1 VAAVSALVVLPR
13 GLEVDGAWHRE
24 AVLRPATG
32 AVADA
37 VQGDAGGLLPA
48 ERVSV
53 LLHRCLVRL
62 GPWEPPTLDQVR
74 LLCAGDRDAL
84 ALHLRGLTF
93 GDRID
98 CVVGC
103 PACAGPMDVELS
115 ASGLLLPPSQE
126 RPASSVAARIGG
138 REVRLRPPAGR
149 DLEEVARLGVGN
161 PGAAARR
168 LVRACVSGPDG
179 APVDDLGDA
188 EEAEVAA
195 RRAELDPQAD
205 LEIDMRCSVCGEE
218 LRLPFD
224 PAGFLLRELAVEA
237 EALYREVHALALY
250 YHWSERD
257 ILELPVSRRRFYLE
271 LLADTVPTAGAP
283 A

>member
-1 VAAVSALVVLPR
+1 
-13 GLEVDGAWHRE
+13 
-24 AVLRPATG
+24 
-32 AVADA
+32 
-37 VQGDAGGLLPA
+37 
-48 ERVSV
+48 
-53 LLHRCLVRL
+53 
-62 GPWEPPTLDQVR
+62 
-74 LLCAGDRDAL
+74 
-84 ALHLRGLTF
+84 LRGAD
-93 GDRID
+93 GRRA
-98 CVVGC
+98 VGLGAAA
-103 PACAGPMDVELS
+103 PA
-115 ASGLLLPPSQE
+115 Q
-126 RPASSVAARIGG
+126 
-138 REVRLRPPAGR
+138 
-149 DLEEVARLGVGN
+149 
-161 PGAAARR
+161 PGAAGVVGGGPHRR
-168 LVRACVSGPDG
+168 PGGPDG

-195 RRAELDPQAD
+195 RLAELDPQAD

>member
-1 VAAVSALVVLPR
+1 LNTLVVLPR
-13 GLEVDGAWHRE
+13 GLEADGAWHRE
-24 AVLRPATG
+24 AVLRPASG

-37 VQGDAGGLLPA
+37 LRADATGLLPA

-53 LLHRCLVRL
+53 LLHRCLERL
-62 GPWEPPTLDQVR
+62 GRWEPPTLDQVR
-74 LLCAGDRDAL
+74 LLSAGDRDAL

-98 CVVGC
+98 CVVRC
-103 PACAGPMDVELS
+103 PSCDRPMDVELS
-115 ASGLLLPPSQE
+115 ASGLLVAPDE
-126 RPASSVAARIGG
+126 DRRAAWVPARVGD
-138 REVRLRPPAGR
+138 REVRLRPPVGR
-149 DLEEVARLGVGN
+149 DLEEAARLGVGD

-168 LVRACVSGPDG
+168 LIRACVSGPDG
-179 APVDDLGDA
+179 APVDDLGEA

-195 RRAELDPQAD
+195 RLAELDPQAD
-205 LEIDMRCSVCGEE
+205 LEIDMRCPECGAAI
-218 LRLPFD
+218 LLPFD

-237 EALYREVHALALY
+237 DALYREVHALALY

-257 ILELPVSRRRFYLE
+257 ILDLPGSRRRFYLE